1 MTHASL
7 GRQRRALLILVDAVA
22 IVAAYVFADML
33 RCRFWM
39 QADWPELI
47 DGRISS
53 VRIHIKILVFI
64 PVVWPIVLHR
74 LGWYDTRR
82 RTAHW
87 LLRTAA
93 AAGALL
99 GLFMAA
105 IALLLERD
113 LYPRFQIGLMA
124 VTAPVVALS
133 VRAAAQRMGRMLGGR
148 SHRRILF
155 VGVGR
160 EALRIR
166 RLLRHAALDRPF
178 IVGHLTGPW
187 DTDDT
192 PRVPTTAIL
201 GGVDHLSRVLTD
213 HVVDEVIFAAPIE
226 ALAQVLPFVAQ
237 CEEIGVTAQVP
248 AESEACRIVPE
259 AINLHGIP
267 MLSYSP
273 VRHTPELLTVKRAV
287 DVLIAVI
294 GIALLLPIFLGCAIA
309 IKLSSPGPVLFRQR
323 RSGLNGREFLML
335 KFRTMSADA
344 EQRRAEVAHLNES
357 DGPVFKATNDPRR
370 TAVGAWMRRWSLDE
384 LPQLLNVLVGDM
396 SIVGPRPPIP
406 EEVKQYDRW
415 QRRRLSMR
423 PGLTCL
429 WQIRGRHRVGFDE
442 WMKLDLFYID
452 YWSLKLDFLIMWK
465 TVATVLSG
473 SGA

>member
-1 MTHASL
+1 MTHSTL
-7 GRQRRALLILVDAVA
+7 GRQRRAILILVDALA
-22 IVAAYVFADML
+22 ITAAYLLADFL

-39 QADWPELI
+39 RTDWPELI

-53 VRIHIKILVFI
+53 VRIHMKILVFI
-64 PVVWPIVLHR
+64 PIVWPVILQR
-74 LGWYDTRR
+74 LGWYDLRR
-82 RTAHW
+82 RALHW
-87 LLRTAA
+87 TVRAA
-93 AAGALL
+93 ISAGALL
-99 GLFMAA
+99 ALFIAA
-105 IALLLERD
+105 AALLLERD

-124 VTAPVVALS
+124 IVAPAVALIVRMVSRS
-133 VRAAAQRMGRMLGGR
+133 VGSALGGR
-148 SHRRILF
+148 LNRRILI

-160 EALRIR
+160 ESLRLR
-166 RLLRHAALDRPF
+166 RLLRHAALDRPI
-178 IVGHLTGPW
+178 IVGHLIGPW
-187 DTDDT
+187 ESGDS
-192 PRVPTTAIL
+192 RVPVGTVL
-201 GGVDHLSRVLTD
+201 GGIERLSQVLTD
-213 HVVDEVIFAAPIE
+213 HVVDEVIFAAPLE
-226 ALAQVLPFVAQ
+226 HLAQVLPLISH
-237 CEEIGVTAQVP
+237 CEEIGVTASLPV
-248 AESEACRIVPE
+248 ESAASQMVPE
-259 AINLHGIP
+259 TINLHGIP
-267 MLSYSP
+267 MLTYSP
-273 VRHTPELLTVKRAV
+273 TRHTPELLSVKRGL
-287 DVLIAVI
+287 DVLIASI
-294 GIALLLPIFLGCAIA
+294 GLIVLMPILLTCALA
-309 IKLSSPGPVLFRQR
+309 IKFTSPGPVIFRQR
-323 RSGLNGREFLML
+323 RSGLNGREFMML

-370 TAVGAWMRRWSLDE
+370 TAVGSWMRRWSLDE
-384 LPQLLNVLVGDM
+384 LPQLINVLVGDM

-442 WMKLDLFYID
+442 WMKLDLCYID

>member
-1 MTHASL
+1 MTHSSL
-7 GRQRRALLILVDAVA
+7 GRQRRAILILFDALA
-22 IVAAYVFADML
+22 IVAAYILADML

-39 QADWPELI
+39 QTDWPELI

-53 VRIHIKILVFI
+53 VRIHMKILVFL
-64 PVVWPIVLHR
+64 PAAWPIILHR
-74 LGWYDTRR
+74 LGWYDVRR
-82 RTAHW
+82 RSGHW
-87 LLRTAA
+87 QLRSAA

-99 GLFMAA
+99 ALFMAA

-124 VTAPVVALS
+124 AVSPLVALL
-133 VRAAAQRMGRMLGGR
+133 VRFIAQRIGPALGSR
-148 SHRRILF
+148 SHRRILI
-155 VGVGR
+155 VGTGR
-160 EALRIR
+160 DALRLR
-166 RLLRHAALDRPF
+166 RLLRHAALDRPI
-178 IVGHLTGPW
+178 IVGHLSGPW
-187 DTDDT
+187 DQGD
-192 PRVPTTAIL
+192 PRVSGGIVL
-201 GGVDHLSRVLTD
+201 GGVDQLSRVLTD
-213 HVVDEVIFAAPIE
+213 HVVDEVVFAAPIE
-226 ALAQVLPFVAQ
+226 ALAQVLPLVAQ

-248 AESEACRIVPE
+248 AESAACRIVPE

-267 MLSYSP
+267 MLTYSP
-273 VRHTPELLTVKRAV
+273 VRHTPELLSVKRGI
-287 DVLIAVI
+287 DVLVAVI
-294 GIALLLPIFLGCAIA
+294 GITLLMPIFIACAIA
-309 IKLSSPGPVLFRQR
+309 IKVSSPGPVIFRQR
-323 RSGLNGREFLML
+323 RSGLNGREFQML
-335 KFRTMSADA
+335 KFRTMSEDA
-344 EQRRAEVAHLNES
+344 ERRRAEVAHLNES
-357 DGPVFKATNDPRR
+357 DGPVFKATHDPRR

-384 LPQLLNVLVGDM
+384 LPQLINVLIGDM
-396 SIVGPRPPIP
+396 AIVGPRPPIP
-406 EEVKQYDRW
+406 DEVKQYDRW